1 MRIFLYEYTCA
12 SGAGAALQA
21 EGRAML
27 RALSQDF
34 AAIPGVETATI
45 LNAQSDLLASVNIC
59 RLHHGQ
65 EEKLFRELSGWA
77 DFTLVIAPE
86 FDDILRMRAL
96 WVEEAGGCLLGS
108 STSSVLLAGDKWS
121 LGERLQ
127 GDGIKT
133 PKCWPI
139 HDQESLVEVSY
150 PVVWKPR
157 FGAGSQATFLLR
169 RPGDWDRYRADALA
183 EGYSGETLL
192 QRFVPGLAVSVAFL
206 IGPRQTVPLLPALQL
221 LSHDGRFR
229 YLGGTSPLPD
239 KLAERA
245 IDLAARAAN
254 SVPGLLGYVG
264 VDLVL
269 GETDDWVIEIN
280 PRLTTSYVGLRA
292 LAKTNLAEAMLRIVG
307 GMEVVQLSW
316 REARVRFDT
325 NGHVEV
331 LSTE

>member
-1 MRIFLYEYTCA
+1 
-12 SGAGAALQA
+12 
-21 EGRAML
+21 ML

-34 AAIPGVETATI
+34 AAIPGVESATI
-45 LNAQSDLLASVNIC
+45 LHAQSNLPGSINTY
-59 RLHHGQ
+59 RLHHGR
-65 EEKLFRELSGWA
+65 EEELFRELSAWA

-86 FDDILRMRAL
+86 FDDILRTRTG

-108 STSSVLLAGDKWS
+108 STSSVMLAGDKWS
-121 LGERLQ
+121 LGNHLQ
-127 GDGIKT
+127 SHGIQT
-133 PKCWPI
+133 PKCWPV
-139 HDQESLVEVSY
+139 HDKEAPY

-169 RPGDWDRYRADALA
+169 QAEDWDRYRADAVA

-192 QRFVPGLAVSVAFL
+192 QHFVPGLPVSIAFL

-221 LSHDGRFR
+221 LSRDGRFR
-229 YLGGTSPLPD
+229 YLGGTLPLPD
-239 KLAERA
+239 ELAKRA
-245 IDLAARAAN
+245 IGLAARAVN

-292 LAKTNLAEAMLRIVG
+292 LAKTNLAEAMLRIIDGKEVG
-307 GMEVVQLSW
+307 QLSW

-331 LSTE
+331 LRAE